1 MYEKQTK
8 NQKLL
13 AGSNQA
19 SKKGDLIIWKK
30 NREKERKKESRIRK
44 QETGKYMFN
53 IGLFRTLSLPTI
65 FIKSFIRVHAIGV
78 KLVSEWEQDM
88 LLTSSEVSSLACKC
102 VFYKPEHNA
111 KWWSHEIEFWRSWNA
126 KMKYTNG

>member
-44 QETGKYMFN
+44 QETGK
-53 IGLFRTLSLPTI
+53 
-65 FIKSFIRVHAIGV
+65 
-78 KLVSEWEQDM
+78 
-88 LLTSSEVSSLACKC
+88 
-102 VFYKPEHNA
+102 
-111 KWWSHEIEFWRSWNA
+111 
-126 KMKYTNG
+126 